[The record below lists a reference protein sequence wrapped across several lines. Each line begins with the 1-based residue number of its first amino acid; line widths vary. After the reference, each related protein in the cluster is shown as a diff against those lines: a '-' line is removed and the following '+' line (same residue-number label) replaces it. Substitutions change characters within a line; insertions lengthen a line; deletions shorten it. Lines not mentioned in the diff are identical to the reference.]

1 MAKNMGKLQSGEGGG
16 GEGMD
21 SLAQLL
27 DGMLGKGGD
36 GAQMPGFPAPDML
49 QGLGADAAGMGL
61 PDFSKLS
68 PEEAAALSKDALSAV
83 NNHLILFSRRWLA
96 HSLYVFMLF
105 IR

>member
-1 MAKNMGKLQSGEGGG
+1 MMDMAKSVGKLQSGEGGD

-49 QGLGADAAGMGL
+49 QEMGAEAAGMGL

-83 NNHLILFSRRWLA
+83 SNPPILISCR
-96 HSLYVFMLF
+96 
-105 IR
+105 